1 MPGKAQIGRANLY
14 TGAQGYAPYKGKF
27 SKKYRASL
35 QPLGPPGHAAAIQG
49 HNTAMPFL
57 QPLWQWTRA
66 QRRPLMWSLGGL
78 LLSFVSLGLPG
89 FASYAPAEQLFV
101 WAGDDALLKA
111 IHGDSLWPIL
121 ISASFLQALLI
132 TPLHCLLRRWRPAL
146 PRWPHVLGVVL
157 GVWLISI
164 VCTCLMLLA
173 AVDA

>member
-1 MPGKAQIGRANLY
+1 MQV
-14 TGAQGYAPYKGKF
+14 
-27 SKKYRASL
+27 L
-35 QPLGPPGHAAAIQG
+35 QR
-49 HNTAMPFL
+49 
-57 QPLWQWTRA
+57 LWRWPQA
-66 QRRPLMWSLGGL
+66 QRTPLLWSLGGL
-78 LLSFVSLGLPG
+78 VLSFVLLGLPG

-101 WAGDDALLKA
+101 WAGDGALLQA

-132 TPLHCLLRRWRPAL
+132 TPLHCLLRRCWPGLA
-146 PRWPHVLGVVL
+146 RWPHVLGVVL